1 MRTNLRQCN
10 LGGVYVSFFF
20 TLYRKKEGQNL
31 TRLNVRRKKPL
42 KLMRRLLLQ
51 HTERERERR
60 EKKSRRRSWLFVFIG
75 CKRDEVILVYFALI
89 KHNGTLSEL
98 MSVVLECDKS

>member
-1 MRTNLRQCN
+1 
-10 LGGVYVSFFF
+10 
-20 TLYRKKEGQNL
+20 
-31 TRLNVRRKKPL
+31 
-42 KLMRRLLLQ
+42 MRRLLLQ
-51 HTERERERR
+51 HRERERGKKKK
-60 EKKSRRRSWLFVFIG
+60 KKSSRRGWLFVFIG

>member
-1 MRTNLRQCN
+1 M
-10 LGGVYVSFFF
+10 
-20 TLYRKKEGQNL
+20 
-31 TRLNVRRKKPL
+31 RRKKPEANE
-42 KLMRRLLLQ
+42 MTSATTNGGWRGG
-51 HTERERERR
+51 
-60 EKKSRRRSWLFVFIG
+60 SRRGWLFVFIG